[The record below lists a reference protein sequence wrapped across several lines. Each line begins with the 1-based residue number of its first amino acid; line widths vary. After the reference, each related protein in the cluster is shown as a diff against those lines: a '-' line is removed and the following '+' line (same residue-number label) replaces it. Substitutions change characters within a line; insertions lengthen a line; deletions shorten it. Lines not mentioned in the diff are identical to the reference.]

1 MWEVLVLKQFQ
12 FNYVNDTLFVRELRK
27 LAQWCKSMVVSNVF
41 FHIYTESDDENM
53 ITSLCSLVEKELP
66 YAKYMGCS
74 SNGNILNGEFSGAQT
89 AVTCTVCE
97 YPGTKAE
104 IKQFVLTPETEVDV
118 TDEVVQYVKDNS
130 WIKAVEMLV
139 TLRGLSMTGF
149 CDRLDSI
156 REGVEVFG
164 GGAFIPNFGTTAC
177 VFSNE
182 KGYMSRGAVFLFL
195 GGDDLHVN
203 TTYITGW
210 KPLGR
215 EHLISRA
222 DGVYL
227 KELDGKPA
235 FDTYYRYLHIN
246 NDEHFF
252 ENTLEFPFVY
262 EHNGISILRAPIASL
277 PDGSIEMTADMKE
290 NVRARIAYG
299 DPWTILESVRKGA
312 VGIRSFQPE
321 IIHVFSCAARRT
333 FWGKDEVSKETVPF
347 QTLAPTSGFY
357 TSGEFLRSHGHVN
370 QHNVTLVI
378 AAMREGECINDYNDH
393 FDFKQESITGTVSMI
408 NRLATFIEA
417 ATNELEEANAKLAQM
432 AVTDAM
438 TGLFNRGEIQK
449 QISRS
454 VKSDNRVSF
463 VMLDLDDFKSVNDT
477 YGHKEGDNVIRG
489 ISKLMTDIV
498 AEMSQSGSV
507 GRWGGEEFMI
517 LLQNEDVDKTLDIA
531 ERIRTDFS
539 QMEFPACG
547 KRTVSIGVAF
557 VKEGERADAA
567 VTRADNALYDAK
579 GSGKNKVVVAE

>member
-1 MWEVLVLKQFQ
+1 MRQFQ
-12 FNYVNDTLFVRELRK
+12 FNYINDTSFVRELRK
-27 LAQWCKSMVVSNVF
+27 LAQWCKSMVISNVF
-41 FHIYTESDDENM
+41 FHIYTESDDEAL
-53 ITSLCSLVEKELP
+53 ITSLCSHIEKELP
-66 YAKYMGCS
+66 DAKFMGCS
-74 SNGNILNGEFSGAQT
+74 TNGNILNGEFSNSQT

-97 YPGTKAE
+97 YPDTKIE
-104 IKQFVLTPETEVDV
+104 IKQFVLTPETEVEV
-118 TDEVVQYVKDNS
+118 TDEVVAYVRDNK
-130 WIKAVEMLV
+130 WIKGVEMLV

-156 REGVEVFG
+156 RDGVEVFG
-164 GGAFIPNFGTTAC
+164 GGAFIPNFGSTAC
-177 VFSNE
+177 VFSND
-182 KGYMSRGAVFLFL
+182 KGYMPRGAVFLFM
-195 GGDDLHVN
+195 GGEDLHVN

-215 EHLISRA
+215 EHLVSRA
-222 DGVYL
+222 NGVYL
-227 KELDGKPA
+227 NELDGKPA
-235 FDTYYRYLHIN
+235 FDTYFRYLHIN

-277 PDGSIEMTADMKE
+277 PDGTIEMTADMKE
-290 NVRARIAYG
+290 NVLARIAYG

-321 IIHVFSCAARRT
+321 VIHVFSCAARRT

-378 AAMREGECINDYNDH
+378 SAMREGDCIGDYDDH
-393 FDFKQESITGTVSMI
+393 FEIKQESITGTVSMI

-432 AVTDAM
+432 AVTDAL

-449 QISRS
+449 QISNG
-454 VKSDNRVSF
+454 VKIGNKVSL
-463 VMLDLDDFKSVNDT
+463 VMFDLDDFKSVNDT

-489 ISKLMTDIV
+489 ISKLMKDTV
-498 AEMSQSGSV
+498 AQMSQNGRV

-517 LLQNEDVDKTLDIA
+517 LLENEDADKAVDIA
-531 ERIRTDFS
+531 EKIRVDFS
-539 QMEFPACG
+539 QTEFPACG

-557 VKEGERADAA
+557 VKENEKADAA

-579 GSGKNKVVVAE
+579 SSGKNRVVIAE